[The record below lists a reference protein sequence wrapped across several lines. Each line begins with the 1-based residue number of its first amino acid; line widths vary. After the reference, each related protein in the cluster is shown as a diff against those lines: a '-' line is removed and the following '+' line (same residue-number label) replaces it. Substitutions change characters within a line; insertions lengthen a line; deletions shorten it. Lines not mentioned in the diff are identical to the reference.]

1 MKGRCVYRDAIMRL
15 TGMTGLTTW
24 VRTFIKRA
32 VVRKS
37 LPNPSG

>member
-1 MKGRCVYRDAIMRL
+1 MKGTYVCRDATMRL

-24 VRTFIKRA
+24 VRTFTLLLSF
-32 VVRKS
+32 VKS